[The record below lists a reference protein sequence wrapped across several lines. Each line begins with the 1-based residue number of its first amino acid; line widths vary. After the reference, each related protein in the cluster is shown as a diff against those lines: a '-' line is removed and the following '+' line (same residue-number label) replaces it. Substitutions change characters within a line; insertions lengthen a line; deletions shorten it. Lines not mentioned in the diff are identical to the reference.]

1 MQIFKLEYISDKIYP
16 NKTIVKVNF
25 SLEKSRWLES
35 VYNSNLL
42 ILIMPNFKPETK
54 KILILEVYF

>member
-1 MQIFKLEYISDKIYP
+1 MQIFKLKYISDKIYP

-35 VYNSNLL
+35 V
-42 ILIMPNFKPETK
+42 
-54 KILILEVYF
+54 